1 MSGDPI
7 LSGKRI
13 AKVCYRPH
21 PVHEALLLD
30 IGAEMAEGWLMSWAK
45 SDSMLRRRLYSRLS
59 AIIAPVEAPRF
70 RNRFDYVIVAPYSLP
85 LGYWIKRWSPQ
96 TRLIL
101 MNTDPFFWRYQRLGT
116 CARRYFNLY
125 LSGIEGVL
133 SGSTLVDS
141 LARQALDVPSRVFY
155 PFFDASYFGD
165 INGQARDVMVIAWL
179 LPHKGVLKA
188 LDVYADLARRL
199 PVGSLHI
206 AGDGPQ
212 RPAIEARARCIEG
225 VEVLG
230 ALAALAIRRYLQQS
244 LILLHLAD
252 FDPWAVVVY
261 EAAAAGVIPI
271 VTDQVG
277 AGDFLPR
284 ELVVSSANWRAEAA
298 AAATRI
304 LNMEAAA
311 RDALRRE
318 LQQIARRFTQQPCTV
333 EFRRSFADLVADRE
347 RQRSEGRR

>member
-30 IGAEMAEGWLMSWAK
+30 IGAEMVEGRLMAWAK

-59 AIIAPVEAPRF
+59 AILAPVEARRF
-70 RNRFDYVIVAPYSLP
+70 RNRFDYLVVAPYSLP

-101 MNTDPFFWRYQRLGT
+101 MNSDPFFWRYQRLGT
-116 CARRYFNLY
+116 LARRYFDLY
-125 LSGIEGVL
+125 LSGVEGVL
-133 SGSTLVDS
+133 SGSALVDG
-141 LARQALDVPSRVFY
+141 LARRALDVPSRVFH

-165 INGQARDVMVIAWL
+165 INGQARDMMVIAWL
-179 LPHKGVLKA
+179 LPHKGVVKA
-188 LDVYADLARRL
+188 LDVYADLAQRL
-199 PVGSLHI
+199 PVGRLHI

-212 RPAIEARARCIEG
+212 RPEIEAKARRTAG
-225 VEVLG
+225 AEVLG
-230 ALAALAIRRYLQQS
+230 ALDAPAIRRYLQQS

-277 AGDFLPR
+277 ACDFLPR

-298 AAATRI
+298 AVATRVFD
-304 LNMEAAA
+304 MDAAA

-333 EFRRSFADLVADRE
+333 EFRRSFADLVADIE
-347 RQRSEGRR
+347 RQRSGRR